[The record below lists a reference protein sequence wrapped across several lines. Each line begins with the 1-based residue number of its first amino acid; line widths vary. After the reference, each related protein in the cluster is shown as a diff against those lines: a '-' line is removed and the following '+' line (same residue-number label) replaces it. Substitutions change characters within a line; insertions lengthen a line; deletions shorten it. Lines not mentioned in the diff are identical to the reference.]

1 MDVIKDLKRFFD
13 SEYESTKRFVERHS
27 KDTELVF
34 SVVESAI
41 KMCLGAA
48 QFAQYFDNV
57 SYEEVTKIYDEVK
70 EKLEK
75 LY

>member
-1 MDVIKDLKRFFD
+1 MDVIKNLKKFFD
-13 SEYESTKRFVERHS
+13 AEYESTKRFVERHS

-34 SVVESAI
+34 SVVESTI

-48 QFAQYFDNV
+48 QFAQYYDV
-57 SYEEVTKIYDEVK
+57 DYEDVTKIYDEVK